1 MSEVVPHTRLHGTVP
16 AEQDC
21 SPRLDHLINATCL
34 RKLDLAGGERILDV
48 GSGFATFARA
58 MARIAGTPVV
68 CVESDE
74 SRVYRSVEMAEADGE
89 GSLIDAR
96 QGDARKIP
104 LRKADWGSFDV
115 VHCRFLLERLSRPQ
129 EFVEYLA
136 KALRPGGRL
145 VLADNDH
152 DVLRMWP
159 AMPAVDELWRAL
171 IRSFVDEG
179 FDPFV
184 GRKLLAM
191 MQVADLEPIHVDSLF
206 FGGCSGSPTWDLVMD
221 NLVGKL
227 LGARP
232 EILESSAIPADLF
245 DEVMESLT
253 AWAGRQGSTLWFQI
267 CWAEAIKPA

>member
-1 MSEVVPHTRLHGTVP
+1 MSEVAPYTSLRGTVP

-48 GSGFATFARA
+48 GSGFAAFARA
-58 MARIAGTPVV
+58 MARMTGTPVV

-74 SRVYRSVEMAEADGE
+74 SRIYRSLEMAEADGE

-96 QGDARKIP
+96 QGDARDIP
-104 LRKADWGSFDV
+104 LRKDDWGSFDV

-129 EFVEYLA
+129 EIVESLA
-136 KALRPGGRL
+136 RALRPGGRL

-184 GRKLLAM
+184 GRKLPAM
-191 MQVADLEPIHVDSLF
+191 MQAADLEPMHVDSLF

-232 EILESSAIPADLF
+232 EILESSAIPAHLF

-267 CWAEAIKPA
+267 CWAEAIKPT